1 MEFEKASVLSPKRN
15 IFAVKPL
22 VKDSVI
28 DIDKQDVNNP
38 LAVVEYVEDIC
49 KFYKLTENSSQIG
62 DYMALQTEIDENI
75 RLSLVRCLVKF
86 HLQLELTPEVL
97 FLAIHILDRYL
108 AMNLVAIKEFP
119 LVGLTALLIAAK
131 YENASTPVQK
141 YVTLTDGVYSK
152 KEILGMEKSI
162 LGKLGWG
169 LTVPTTYHF
178 LVRFIKAAEADREM
192 EDTMLCLAVSSLM
205 QYAVIKSYPPSMI
218 AASSVYAANCI
229 LEKTTLWSATLEHYT
244 GFSES
249 QVMECSK
256 RLL

>member
-1 MEFEKASVLSPKRN
+1 MMEFKKASVLSPKRS

-49 KFYKLTENSSQIG
+49 KFYKLAENSIS
-62 DYMALQTEIDENI
+62 
-75 RLSLVRCLVKF
+75 S
-86 HLQLELTPEVL
+86 QLELTPEVL

-108 AMNLVAIKEFP
+108 AMNLVARKEFP

-131 YENASTPVQK
+131 YEKASTPVEK
-141 YVTLTDGVYSK
+141 YVILADGVYSK
-152 KEILGMEKSI
+152 KKEILDMEKSI
-162 LGKLGWG
+162 LGKLGCG
-169 LTVPTTYHF
+169 LAVPTTYHF

-205 QYAVIKSYPPSMI
+205 QYAVIKSYSPSMI

-229 LEKTTLWSATLEHYT
+229 LEKTTL
-244 GFSES
+244 
-249 QVMECSK
+249 
-256 RLL
+256 